1 MPASS
6 SVRPREAVGCRRRA
20 MPTAAP
26 TPKAVLHQR
35 FGAKAR
41 YTVEEMREAVG
52 GCPGLAPQTRSVYR
66 CALELPG
73 LSVTTPGTFVRK
85 KDAEQAA
92 AQIALDKVRPRAVRR
107 RPPAPVAGDIARVV
121 CCCMSGLARNLG
133 GLQFATRTEE
143 LNLGDRNP

>member
-1 MPASS
+1 
-6 SVRPREAVGCRRRA
+6 

-41 YTVEEMREAVG
+41 YTVEEVREAVG

-66 CALELPG
+66 CALELPD

-107 RPPAPVAGDIARVV
+107 RPLLWRVTLSCLLLHV
-121 CCCMSGLARNLG
+121 WFGKEFGVSSLLLALKN
-133 GLQFATRTEE
+133 
-143 LNLGDRNP
+143 